1 VKLDRLCIIILTFF
15 WGSLFFAQTN
25 EELKQLNVLDSVAFS
40 GLESN
45 ISDAEK
51 KANELLDVAIK
62 YDSPVHQINA
72 YTILG
77 IVNKNKGYYVTSVD
91 FYQKA
96 LIVAEE
102 SNDKGRVSA
111 CYNNIG
117 SVYQIQ
123 ENYDKALYYFKE
135 SLAIEDKLNNPI
147 QKSIRLY
154 NLGEI
159 YRELDSMTLALSHFN
174 SSLLIEKEYNNEDG
188 IVYALLGIAD
198 IYLQLGKLTDA
209 RISIDESEIY
219 LDNSGVEIRVLFG
232 ILRGRLLKSEG
243 RYGEALTILQDV
255 KDLSKQYEFKV
266 HLMDIYKEEL
276 EIKELQEENQN
287 SEESSRGAVEFIG
300 LILFAIVILTIVLL
314 FFSRRR
320 SEKNKS
326 VAIENMDS
334 STSSKETLVFK
345 LENEKGK
352 TLIELEADKII
363 CFESNDNYVIIYYLS
378 EDNKLLK
385 SMERSSLKKIE
396 KILFDMNLYYHRVH
410 KSYII
415 NPLYVEK
422 VFGKAQ
428 AHKLKVSYLEFEVP
442 ISRSFDITSLR
453 S

>member
-1 VKLDRLCIIILTFF
+1 
-15 WGSLFFAQTN
+15 
-25 EELKQLNVLDSVAFS
+25 
-40 GLESN
+40 
-45 ISDAEK
+45 
-51 KANELLDVAIK
+51 
-62 YDSPVHQINA
+62 
-72 YTILG
+72 
-77 IVNKNKGYYVTSVD
+77 
-91 FYQKA
+91 
-96 LIVAEE
+96 
-102 SNDKGRVSA
+102 
-111 CYNNIG
+111 
-117 SVYQIQ
+117 
-123 ENYDKALYYFKE
+123 
-135 SLAIEDKLNNPI
+135 
-147 QKSIRLY
+147 
-154 NLGEI
+154 
-159 YRELDSMTLALSHFN
+159 MTLALSHFN

>member
-1 VKLDRLCIIILTFF
+1 MQIDKSCIFLLMLFF
-15 WGSLFFAQTN
+15 GSSTFAQTSK
-25 EELKQLNVLDSVAFS
+25 ELDELNVLDSIAFIA
-40 GLESN
+40 LETN
-45 ISDAEK
+45 NSDVVE
-51 KANELLDVAIK
+51 KANKLLNTGIN
-62 YDSPVHQINA
+62 YGSPVHQINA

-102 SNDKGRVSA
+102 SNDKGRISA

-159 YRELDSMTLALSHFN
+159 YREMDSMTLALSHFN
-174 SSLLIEKEYNNEDG
+174 SSLLIEKEHKNEDG
-188 IVYALLGIAD
+188 VVYALLGIAD

-209 RISIDESEIY
+209 RISLDESEIY
-219 LDNSGVEIRVLFG
+219 IDNSGVEIRVLYG
-232 ILRGRLLKSEG
+232 ILRGRLLKSED
-243 RYGEALTILQDV
+243 RYDEALSILQDV
-255 KDLSKQYEFKV
+255 KELSKKYEFKV
-266 HLMDIYKEEL
+266 YLMDIYEEEL
-276 EIKELQEENQN
+276 VIKELQEANQN
-287 SEESSRGAVEFIG
+287 NQESSSSSVRFIG
-300 LILFAIVILTIVLL
+300 LVLFSILILTAVFL
-314 FFSRRR
+314 FFRRWR
-320 SEKNKS
+320 SGKNRS

-334 STSSKETLVFK
+334 STSSKEIPVFK

-396 KILFDMNLYYHRVH
+396 EILTGMDLFYRRIH
-410 KSYII
+410 KSFII
-415 NPLYVEK
+415 NPSYVKK
-422 VFGKAQ
+422 VSGRAQ
-428 AHKLKVSYLEFEVP
+428 AYKLEVSYLDFPVP
-442 ISRSFDITSLR
+442 VSRSFNIDDITC
-453 S
+453 

>member
-1 VKLDRLCIIILTFF
+1 MQIDKSCIFLLMLFF
-15 WGSLFFAQTN
+15 GSSTFAQTSK
-25 EELKQLNVLDSVAFS
+25 ELDELNVLDSIAFIA
-40 GLESN
+40 LETN
-45 ISDAEK
+45 NSDVVE
-51 KANELLDVAIK
+51 KANKLLNTGI
-62 YDSPVHQINA
+62 YYGSPVHQINA

-102 SNDKGRVSA
+102 SNDKGRISA

-123 ENYDKALYYFKE
+123 ENYGKALYYYKE

-159 YRELDSMTLALSHFN
+159 YREMDSMTLALSHFN
-174 SSLLIEKEYNNEDG
+174 SSLLIEKEQKNDDG
-188 IVYALLGIAD
+188 VVYALLGIAD

-209 RISIDESEIY
+209 RISLDESEIY
-219 LDNSGVEIRVLFG
+219 MDNSGVEIQVLYG

-243 RYGEALTILQDV
+243 RYVEALSILQGV
-255 KDLSKQYEFKV
+255 KELSKRYEFKV
-266 HLMDIYKEEL
+266 YLMDIYEEEL
-276 EIKELQEENQN
+276 VIKELQEANRN
-287 SEESSRGAVEFIG
+287 SQESSSDSFRFIG
-300 LILFAIVILTIVLL
+300 LVLFSILILTIVFL
-314 FFSRRR
+314 FFRRWR
-320 SEKNKS
+320 SGKNKS

-334 STSSKETLVFK
+334 STFLKEIPIFR

-378 EDNKLLK
+378 EENGLLK
-385 SMERSSLKKIE
+385 TMERSSLKKIE
-396 KILFDMNLYYHRVH
+396 EILTGMDLFYRRVH
-410 KSYII
+410 KSFII
-415 NPLYVEK
+415 NPSYVKK
-422 VFGKAQ
+422 VSGRAQ
-428 AHKLKVSYLEFEVP
+428 AYKLEVSYLDFPVP
-442 ISRSFDITSLR
+442 VSRSFNIDDITG
-453 S
+453 